1 MAIQGELTQWKSY
14 PTAAVGAM
22 QEWKPGTGSTS
33 ANRYQWKGGGPHE
46 EKNRD
51 HRRETPANCPETTAA
66 LCSRLV
72 RGLWQAG
79 SNVDARSGGHNS
91 ERQLAHDLSAGGRR
105 RDALPG
111 NG

>member
-14 PTAAVGAM
+14 PRAAIGATQM
-22 QEWKPGTGSTS
+22 WKPGTASTS
-33 ANRYQWKGGGPHE
+33 ASRYQWKGGGPHE

-51 HRRETPANCPETTAA
+51 HRRKTPANRPETTAA

-72 RGLWQAG
+72 RGLWRAS
-79 SNVDARSGGHNS
+79 SNADARSGGHNS
-91 ERQLAHDLSAGGRR
+91 ERQLAHNLPASGGR
-105 RDALPG
+105 RDALHG

>member
-1 MAIQGELTQWKSY
+1 MEIQGELTRWKSY
-14 PTAAVGAM
+14 LRATVRAM
-22 QEWKPGTGSTS
+22 QMWKPGLGSTS
-33 ANRYQWKGGGPHE
+33 ASRYQWKGGGPHE

-66 LCSRLV
+66 FCSRLV

-91 ERQLAHDLSAGGRR
+91 ERQLAHNLPAG
-105 RDALPG
+105 
-111 NG
+111 